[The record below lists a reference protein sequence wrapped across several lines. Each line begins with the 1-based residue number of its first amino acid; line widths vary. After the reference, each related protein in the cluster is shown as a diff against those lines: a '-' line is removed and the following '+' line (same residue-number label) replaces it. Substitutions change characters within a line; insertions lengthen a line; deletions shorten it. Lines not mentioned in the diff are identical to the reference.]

1 MMSAKKAVVF
11 GIDGV
16 LFDAALQTSNARLR
30 AVKAMIEA
38 GLPVDVES
46 CYRTLED
53 VVTELGPDSTRHFDK
68 LLERLGLPWSPNIIA
83 AGVVAYREAS
93 PVYLKPYPD
102 TIPTILKLRDEGVR
116 LGCCSAGKSV
126 KQWQKLISLGLQHL
140 FHSVVISQD
149 VGTDQL
155 GSQVIKRVLES
166 LPAKPQE
173 TLFVGANRQTEI
185 QVAND
190 SGLVS
195 VLLASR
201 DSRSNKAS
209 GLPDPKYEIN
219 KLSEILSLVL

>member
-16 LFDAALQTSNARLR
+16 LFDASIQTSNARLR

-53 VVTELGPDSTRHFDK
+53 VVNELGPDSTRHFDR

-83 AGVVAYREAS
+83 AGVVAYRETS

-102 TIPTILKLRDEGVR
+102 TIPTIVKLRDGGVK
-116 LGCCSAGKSV
+116 LGCCAAGKSV

-140 FHSVVISQD
+140 FHTVVISQD

-155 GSQVIKRVLES
+155 GTQAIKRVLES
-166 LPAKPQE
+166 LGVASSE
-173 TLFVGANRQTEI
+173 TLFVGASRQTEI
-185 QVAND
+185 QVANQ
-190 SGLVS
+190 SGIIS

-201 DSRSNKAS
+201 GSKSDKPAE
-209 GLPDPKYEIN
+209 LPKPNFEIN
-219 KLSEILSLVL
+219 RLSEILSLIT